1 MTLTCHFAFR
11 VSQPTT
17 VLRFFHFFEDFHA
30 KSGSILS
37 MNIPNVFS
45 NILLKLFYRMLPAK
59 HQKLLNINEK
69 TKIVIGLDIVKSV
82 KDKSEALEKFVRK
95 MDGFMENEC
104 ADVEEF
110 YRMVRIKFD
119 LHKFFHISR

>member
-1 MTLTCHFAFR
+1 
-11 VSQPTT
+11 
-17 VLRFFHFFEDFHA
+17 
-30 KSGSILS
+30 

-82 KDKSEALEKFVRK
+82 EDKSEALEKFVRK